1 MTSVVDTPFASWSLP
16 LFATFSLLLCGVVYF
31 RGWRRIRLT
40 RPSQFPPWRLWCF
53 LGGLFIVWFALA
65 SPLDSLSGLLLVVH
79 MTQHL
84 LLMSVAPPLIVAA
97 APAVPLLRG
106 LPRMFIREGLGPFFA
121 TAPFRALEGLL
132 KSRLF
137 AWIAMNVAF
146 LAWHVPAAY
155 DLALR
160 YRGIHEA
167 EHASFLLTSILF
179 WWPILSP
186 WPTVYKGTRWLL
198 LPYLLSADII
208 NTALSAAL
216 CFAGRVVYP
225 VYADAPRL
233 FGFSA
238 LEDQVAAGAL
248 MWVVGSLFFLVP
260 VMVITVQQLSS
271 RRRSARVEPG
281 QVRAAPP
288 KTGPVDLLAVP
299 GVGALL
305 KSRYGRQSLQAGTM
319 VVAAAVILD
328 GFRGHPVAAMNLA
341 GVVPW
346 TYVRA
351 LLVLSLLAAGNL
363 FCMACP
369 FTLPRE
375 FSKWLVRKLSLN
387 QLPWPTWLRNKW
399 LSAGLLVVFFWAYE
413 AFALW
418 NSPARTAALLVGY
431 FAACFLVDSLF
442 RGASFCKYVCPIGQ
456 FNFIA
461 SLVSPLE
468 LASRSRQVCTDCSTR
483 NCIAGTPEPA
493 RQQRG
498 CELNLFMPL
507 KAGGV
512 DCTLCMDC
520 VKACPHDNIGLY
532 VLPPAHE
539 LLRPLPVD
547 PQRSSVG
554 RYSDRPDL
562 AAVALVLVGGGF
574 ASAAIMVRPVSERL
588 AAVGGE
594 FPSALAITA
603 DFALAALVPLVLFA
617 LLALATRVKP
627 AGPTARWALALV
639 PLGLAMWAAH
649 LAFHLLTGWDTLLPT
664 LLQAARD
671 FHLAAAAP
679 DWAGEHALLDPG
691 TLLELQLGLLDLG
704 LLASLYAGWRLAI
717 GTVGPRVAKMAPWAM
732 LVLALYSAGV
742 WILLEPMQ
750 MRGMAGM

>member
-1 MTSVVDTPFASWSLP
+1 VSFARWSLP
-16 LFATFSLLLCGVVYF
+16 PFATISLVLTAAVYF

-40 RPSQFPPWRLWCF
+40 RPAQFQTWRLWCF
-53 LGGLFIVWFALA
+53 LGGLFVVWFAIA

-106 LPRMFIREGLGPFFA
+106 LPRMFIREGLGPFLA
-121 TAPFRALEGLL
+121 TAPFRGLERLL

-137 AWIAMNVAF
+137 AWIAMNATF

-160 YRGIHEA
+160 HHAIHEA
-167 EHASFLLTSILF
+167 EHATFLLTSILF

-260 VMVITVQQLSS
+260 VMVITVQQLST
-271 RRRSARVEPG
+271 RRRF
-281 QVRAAPP
+281 APVASLP
-288 KTGPVDLLAVP
+288 RLVVPAKAGPLDLLALP
-299 GVGALL
+299 GVGAFL
-305 KSRYGRQSLQAGTM
+305 KSRYGRQLLQAGTL

-328 GFRGHPVAAMNLA
+328 GFRGHPMAAMNLA

-351 LLVLSLLAAGNL
+351 LLVLSLLAVGNL
-363 FCMACP
+363 FCMVCP

-375 FSKWLVRKLSLN
+375 FSKWLVRKVKLN

-399 LSAGLLVVFFWAYE
+399 LSAALLVVFFWAYE

-418 NSPARTAALLVGY
+418 NSPARTAALLVAY
-431 FAACFLVDSLF
+431 FATCFLVDSLF

-461 SLVSPLE
+461 SLVSPVE
-468 LASRSRQVCTDCSTR
+468 LQSRSQQVCADCSTR

-493 RQQRG
+493 RPQRG

-532 VLPPAHE
+532 VMAPAHE
-539 LLRPLPVD
+539 LQRAAD

-554 RYSDRPDL
+554 RYGDRWDL
-562 AAVALVLVGGGF
+562 AALAVILVAGGF
-574 ASAAIMVRPVSERL
+574 ASAAVMVQPVADLL
-588 AAVGGE
+588 ANLGQKM
-594 FPSALAITA
+594 PSAPAA
-603 DFALAALVPLVLFA
+603 GFALAVSIPLVLFA
-617 LLALATRVKP
+617 VLALVTKAKP
-627 AGPTARWALALV
+627 LPRWALALV
-639 PLGLAMWAAH
+639 PLGLAMWGAH
-649 LAFHLLTGWDTLLPT
+649 LLFHLLTGWETLGPT

-671 FHLAAAAP
+671 FRLSAPAP
-679 DWAGEHALLDPG
+679 DWAAGRSLVGSG
-691 TLLELQLGLLDLG
+691 TLLQLQLAVLDCG
-704 LLASLYAGWRLAI
+704 LLASLYLGWRLAM
-717 GTVGPRVAKMAPWAM
+717 GGVARRVARLAPWAA
-732 LVLALYSAGV
+732 LVFALYAAGV